1 MEAAYRDMVMSQT
14 HPVVLMLNVGDGY
27 YVETDTTH
35 SRSPDWERGEEA
47 RPSPGLPCLI
57 WGRLQILRGSVPHVT
72 PGSASVQCAAQQTM
86 LSADVL

>member
-14 HPVVLMLNVGDGY
+14 HPVVLMLNVGGGY

-47 RPSPGLPCLI
+47 SPSPGLPYLI
-57 WGRLQILRGSVPHVT
+57 WGRLQILGGSGPHVT
-72 PGSASVQCAAQQTM
+72 PLDPPVKVRFAP
-86 LSADVL
+86 L